1 MAEKREKLLSVA
13 DITEQANISRQ
24 RVLRIIENGDLKA
37 ELVGGS
43 YVIRHSDFDA
53 WFNSRRKTGRP
64 RKVKNEK
71 T

>member
-1 MAEKREKLLSVA
+1 MAGNREKLLSVA

-43 YVIRHSDFDA
+43 YVIRQSDFDT
-53 WFNSRRKTGRP
+53 WFPSRRKSGRP
-64 RKVKNEK
+64 PKNK
-71 T
+71 